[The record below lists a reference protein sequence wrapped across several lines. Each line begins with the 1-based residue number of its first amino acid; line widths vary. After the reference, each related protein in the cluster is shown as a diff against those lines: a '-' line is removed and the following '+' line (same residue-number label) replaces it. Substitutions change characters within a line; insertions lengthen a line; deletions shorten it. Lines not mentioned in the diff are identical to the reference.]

1 MILFFSYALIALVIL
16 MLINL
21 DNNHVG
27 ITEYILL
34 CFAIIMVFGA
44 FAMYSNSPKAI
55 DVYRGKTTL
64 EITYKDSIP
73 VDSVVVFK
81 ERR

>member
-34 CFAIIMVFGA
+34 CFAIIMVFCA
-44 FAMYSNSPKAI
+44 FVAYCCSPEAI
-55 DVYRGKTTL
+55 DVYRGKTTI
-64 EITYKDSIP
+64 EITYRDSIP
-73 VDSVVVFK
+73 VDTVVVFN